1 MALIRKVL
9 TIITLTSI
17 MAACDTQDAAPSK
30 NGNQFTSL
38 ITRMDPRL
46 DALIAPNTNIEKLAD
61 GFVFLEGPVWSQ
73 ATSQLFFSDVRDNA
87 SYIWSEET
95 GLKDFINPV
104 FNGKANGRSV
114 GSNGLTIDKDGCII
128 MLEHGYRRISRACQT
143 EPIQREILAYNYN
156 GKRFNS
162 PNDSTWHSD
171 GSLYFTDPPYGLAG
185 LEDDPERD
193 LDFNGIYRMKTDG
206 TVELLFAGQ
215 SRPNGI
221 ALSPDEKTLYV
232 ANSDSANKVWYAY
245 DVLSGGSLINQ
256 RIFFDV
262 NDQAS
267 PGAPD
272 GMKTDLSGNIFATG
286 PRGVWIF
293 DPDGTPLGI
302 ISTGEI
308 TANVAWGDD
317 GSTLYLTSSTGLYRV
332 KLNTKGKLF

>member
-1 MALIRKVL
+1 MALLRKIL
-9 TIITLTSI
+9 TVITLSSI
-17 MAACDTQDAAPSK
+17 MTDCDTRDAAPPQ
-30 NGNQFTSL
+30 NGNQVTSF

-46 DALIAPNTNIEKLAD
+46 DVLVAADTEVEKLAD
-61 GFVFLEGPVWSQ
+61 GFVFLEGPVWHQ
-73 ATSQLFFSDVRDNA
+73 TTKQLFFSDVRDNA
-87 SYIWSEET
+87 TYVWSEEN
-95 GLKDFINPV
+95 GLHDFIKPV
-104 FNGKANGRSV
+104 FNGNSNGRSV
-114 GSNGLTIDKDGCII
+114 GSNGLTIDKNGCII

-143 EPIQREILAYNYN
+143 TLIKREVLADNYD

-171 GSLYFTDPPYGLAG
+171 GSLYFTDPPYGLTG

-193 LDFNGIYRMKTDG
+193 LDFNGIFRLKTDG
-206 TVELLFAGQ
+206 TIELLFAGQ

-221 ALSPDEKTLYV
+221 ALSPDEKILYV

-245 DVLSGGSLINQ
+245 DVLSDGSLVNQ

-272 GMKTDLSGNIFATG
+272 GMKTDFNGNIFATG
-286 PRGVWIF
+286 PGGVWIF
-293 DPDGTPLGI
+293 DPDGTPLGT
-302 ISTGEI
+302 ISTGEV
-308 TANVAWGDD
+308 TANVAWGDN

-332 KLNTKGKLF
+332 KLNTKGKLL

>member
-1 MALIRKVL
+1 MSLLKNVL
-9 TIITLTSI
+9 AIMTLSSMI
-17 MAACDTQDAAPSK
+17 SACDTQDAVPRQSVNK
-30 NGNQFTSL
+30 VTGS

-46 DALIAPNTNIEKLAD
+46 DALVPPNTNIEKLAD
-61 GFVFLEGPVWSQ
+61 GFVFLEGPVWHQ
-73 ATSQLFFSDVRDNA
+73 ATRQLFFSDVRDNA
-87 SYIWSEET
+87 SYVWSEET
-95 GLKDFINPV
+95 GLNDFINPV
-104 FNGKANGRSV
+104 FDGNPNGRSV
-114 GSNGLTIDKDGCII
+114 GSNGLTIGKNGCII
-128 MLEHGYRRISRACQT
+128 MLEHGNRRISSACQT
-143 EPIQREILAYNYN
+143 EPIQREVLADNYN

-185 LEDDPERD
+185 LEDDPEKD
-193 LDFNGIYRMKTDG
+193 LDFNGIFRLKPDG
-206 TVELLFAGQ
+206 AVELLFAGQ

-232 ANSDSANKVWYAY
+232 ANSDSVNKVWFAY
-245 DVLSGGSLINQ
+245 DVLGDGTLINQ

-262 NDQAS
+262 NDQGS

-272 GMKTDLSGNIFATG
+272 GMKTDLNGNIFATG
-286 PRGVWIF
+286 PNGVWIF
-293 DPDGTPLGI
+293 DPDGTPLGT

-332 KLNTKGKLF
+332 KLNTKGKIL